1 MSERRVFGLTIGRL
15 EAFSDGVFAIAATL
29 LILNVQVPHSAPGG
43 LLSALIALWPAYA
56 TYAASFLTIGTC
68 G

>member
-1 MSERRVFGLTIGRL
+1 
-15 EAFSDGVFAIAATL
+15 
-29 LILNVQVPHSAPGG
+29 VQVPHSAPGG